1 MRQFFVFILYVI
13 TSASLFAQTKADGDS
28 AYAKGE
34 MAKAVRIYN
43 QVLQRGEDAS
53 VYYNLG
59 NAYYRLND
67 IAHSVLA
74 YERALLREPGD
85 KDIRF
90 NLALVRSK
98 TVDNIPEES
107 EMFFISWTRA
117 FMSSLSADS
126 WAVYSVFALSTT
138 LFLFMLYLLLK
149 SPFQRK
155 LGFFGAAFMLVLTVL
170 FFVFSKIQSG
180 HLSDNDEA
188 VVMTTASVRST
199 PGDDGTVLF
208 LLHGGT
214 KVKMTDNSM
223 KNWREVSLS
232 DGKKGWIKKNEIEI
246 IQ

>member
-1 MRQFFVFILYVI
+1 MRQFLVFILYVV
-13 TSASLFAQTKADGDS
+13 TSISLSAQTKADGDS
-28 AYAKGE
+28 AYAKGDME
-34 MAKAVRIYN
+34 KAVKIYE
-43 QVLQRGEDAS
+43 QILQKGEDAS

-67 IAHSVLA
+67 IPHSVLA
-74 YERALLREPGD
+74 YEKALLREPGD
-85 KDIRF
+85 NDVRF

-107 EMFFISWTRA
+107 EMFFVSWTRA

-126 WAVYSVFALSTT
+126 WAIYSIFTLCIT
-138 LFLFMLYLLLK
+138 LFLFMLYLLLQ
-149 SPFQRK
+149 SPLKRK
-155 LGFFGAAFMLVLTVL
+155 LSFFGAAFMLLLTVS
-170 FFVFSKIQSG
+170 FFVFSKIQNS

-223 KNWREVSLS
+223 KKWREISLS
-232 DGKKGWIKKNEIEI
+232 DGKKGWIKKNEIET